1 MDNQFMDDSLSFSD
15 DFRRYFALI
24 WRWWWM
30 IGLATLLAAVT
41 AYLVSQR
48 MTPIYQASTT
58 LLINEASANRTT
70 DYTSILTSE
79 RLARTYTE
87 MLSKKPVLQAVI
99 DDLGLKLEIKD
110 LLKMIS
116 VELVRDTQLIE
127 VKVEN
132 PDPVLASDIAN
143 RLVAKF
149 AEQTQALQAS
159 RYASSK
165 QNLEDQLTRIDEQIQ
180 TTSKQINSLGTGT
193 EANPERDRLEAAL
206 AQYRQ
211 TYASLL
217 QSYEQVR
224 VAEAGSTS
232 NVVQID
238 PATTPETPIR
248 PRPLRNAALAGAVG
262 LFMAIGIVFLIEALD
277 DTIKGPEDIVRI
289 IGLPVLGLIIR
300 YETNEGMLITIA
312 EPRSP
317 VSESFRSVRTNLQ
330 FTSVDKPI
338 RTLLITSP
346 SPSDGK
352 TTIAANLGVVI
363 AQNGKRVALI
373 DADLRRPNIHKVF
386 DIPNRMGLSGLFVM
400 PEVNLDGSLQ
410 KTITEGLYTLPA
422 GDVPPNPAEL
432 LGSEKLSE
440 ILRLVSEKA
449 DMVIIDSP
457 PIVAVTDSAVL
468 AHRVDGVILVV
479 KPGVTKMAAAR
490 QAFEQLNRVGANVV
504 GVILNEVDFAQSRY
518 HYYQYKGYYYGYR
531 SYYDESGNKVR
542 KKLHKE
548 KEKVT

>member
-99 DDLGLKLEIKD
+99 DDLGLNLEVKD

-238 PATTPETPIR
+238 PATTPETPVR

-410 KTITEGLYTLPA
+410 KTVTEGLYTLPA

>member
-479 KPGVTKMAAAR
+479 KPGVTKIAAAR

>member
-99 DDLGLKLEIKD
+99 DDLGLNLEVKD

-143 RLVAKF
+143 RLVGKF

-410 KTITEGLYTLPA
+410 KTVTEGLYTLPA

-548 KEKVT
+548 KEKAT